1 MNMKRTLAALVA
13 LCLMLCGCVGALAE
27 EKEVDVVEDLL
38 RYFLGI
44 TDEDVA
50 AAEQRAAEAEN
61 ANADVAPE
69 DFAQPED
76 YVEGEE
82 EYVFDEEEEEIVVDE
97 MVEVTDLAV
106 TQGLPDDW
114 LNILLLG
121 TDSRGTTKY
130 LRTDTMVILSVNEGT
145 GAVKLTSVMRD
156 IWVEI
161 PGHGGSKL
169 NAACVYGGPE
179 LTLQTVNQ
187 NFGMDIQSYVE
198 VNMQCLAQ
206 IVDALGGIRM
216 DVSDSEAK
224 AINKLFND
232 DRNAHDENTYFAGD
246 AVSAGSQVLL
256 NGKQAL
262 AFVRIRSMD
271 NDYMRTDRQRQMLVA
286 VAKDLQQKDLLTMGT
301 IVTGMLQYVK
311 TNLDFEA
318 IMAIASVCMGAS
330 LDDLP
335 ELRLPVEGTYQSG
348 TFNGTWC
355 IKPDFE
361 ENARQL
367 RAFIYGE

>member
-1 MNMKRTLAALVA
+1 MNMKRHIALLLA
-13 LCLMLCGCVGALAE
+13 LCLALLGAAGALAE
-27 EKEVDVVEDLL
+27 EGALNDLL
-38 RYFLGI
+38 GFFERASAQGEAAPEPEAPAQAADALPVA
-44 TDEDVA
+44 DDAAQPAMDA
-50 AAEQRAAEAEN
+50 AALN
-61 ANADVAPE
+61 
-69 DFAQPED
+69 
-76 YVEGEE
+76 
-82 EYVFDEEEEEIVVDE
+82 
-97 MVEVTDLAV
+97 
-106 TQGLPDDW
+106 PDW
-114 LNILLLG
+114 QNILLLG
-121 TDSRGTTKY
+121 TDSRTSDTDT
-130 LRTDTMVILSVNEGT
+130 RTDTMIILSLNARSNEIRM
-145 GAVKLTSVMRD
+145 TSLMRD
-156 IWVEI
+156 IWVDV
-161 PGHGGSKL
+161 PGHGGAKL

-179 LTLQTVNQ
+179 LTLQTINQ

-224 AINKLFND
+224 AINKLFAD

-246 AVSAGSQVLL
+246 TVSAGSQVLL

-271 NDYMRTDRQRQMLVA
+271 NDYVRTDRQRQMLVA
-286 VAKDLQQKDLLTMGT
+286 IAKDLQQKDLLSLGA
-301 IVTGMLQYVK
+301 IVAGMLQYVK
-311 TNLDFEA
+311 TNLTFDE
-318 IMAIASVCMGAS
+318 IMAIAGVCMGAS

-335 ELRLPVEGTYQSG
+335 ELRLPAEGTYQSG

>member
-1 MNMKRTLAALVA
+1 MNMKRRIALLLALYLALLGA
-13 LCLMLCGCVGALAE
+13 AGALAE
-27 EKEVDVVEDLL
+27 EGALNDLL
-38 RYFLGI
+38 GFFERASAQGEPAPEAGAPAQAADALPVA
-44 TDEDVA
+44 DDAAQPAMDA
-50 AAEQRAAEAEN
+50 AALN
-61 ANADVAPE
+61 
-69 DFAQPED
+69 
-76 YVEGEE
+76 
-82 EYVFDEEEEEIVVDE
+82 
-97 MVEVTDLAV
+97 
-106 TQGLPDDW
+106 PDW
-114 LNILLLG
+114 QNILLLG
-121 TDSRGTTKY
+121 TDSRTSVTDT
-130 LRTDTMVILSVNEGT
+130 RTDTMIILSLNARSNEIRM
-145 GAVKLTSVMRD
+145 TSLMRD
-156 IWVEI
+156 IWVDV
-161 PGHGGSKL
+161 PGHGGAKL

-179 LTLQTVNQ
+179 LTLQTINQ
-187 NFGMDIQSYVE
+187 NFGMDIQFYVE

-224 AINKLFND
+224 AINKLFAD

-246 AVSAGSQVLL
+246 SVSAGSQVLL

-271 NDYMRTDRQRQMLVA
+271 NDYVRTDRQRQMLVA
-286 VAKDLQQKDLLTMGT
+286 IAKDLQQKDLLSLGA
-301 IVTGMLQYVK
+301 IVAGMLQYVK
-311 TNLDFEA
+311 TNLTFDE
-318 IMAIASVCMGAS
+318 IMAIAGVCMGAS

-335 ELRLPVEGTYQSG
+335 ELRLPAEGTYQSG

>member
-1 MNMKRTLAALVA
+1 MNMKRRIALLLA
-13 LCLMLCGCVGALAE
+13 LCLALLGAAGALAE
-27 EKEVDVVEDLL
+27 EGALNDLL
-38 RYFLGI
+38 GFFERASAQGEPAPEAGAPAQAADALPVA
-44 TDEDVA
+44 DDAAQPAMDA
-50 AAEQRAAEAEN
+50 AALN
-61 ANADVAPE
+61 
-69 DFAQPED
+69 
-76 YVEGEE
+76 
-82 EYVFDEEEEEIVVDE
+82 
-97 MVEVTDLAV
+97 
-106 TQGLPDDW
+106 PDW
-114 LNILLLG
+114 QNILLLG
-121 TDSRGTTKY
+121 TDSRTSVTDT
-130 LRTDTMVILSVNEGT
+130 RTDTMIILSLNARSNEIRM
-145 GAVKLTSVMRD
+145 TSLMRD
-156 IWVEI
+156 IWVDV
-161 PGHGGSKL
+161 PGHGGAKL

-179 LTLQTVNQ
+179 LTLQTINQ

-224 AINKLFND
+224 AINKLFAD

-246 AVSAGSQVLL
+246 TVSAGSQVLL

-271 NDYMRTDRQRQMLVA
+271 NDYVRTDRQRQMLVA
-286 VAKDLQQKDLLTMGT
+286 IAKDLQQKDLLSLGA
-301 IVTGMLQYVK
+301 IVAGMLQYVK
-311 TNLDFEA
+311 TNLTFDE
-318 IMAIASVCMGAS
+318 IMAIAGVCMGAS

-335 ELRLPVEGTYQSG
+335 ELRLPAEGTYQSG

>member
-1 MNMKRTLAALVA
+1 MNMKKRIAMLLA
-13 LCLMLCGCVGALAE
+13 LCLALLGPAGALAE
-27 EKEVDVVEDLL
+27 EGALNDLL
-38 RYFLGI
+38 GFFERASAQGEPAPETGAPAQAADALPVA
-44 TDEDVA
+44 DDAAQPAMDA
-50 AAEQRAAEAEN
+50 AAPN
-61 ANADVAPE
+61 
-69 DFAQPED
+69 
-76 YVEGEE
+76 
-82 EYVFDEEEEEIVVDE
+82 
-97 MVEVTDLAV
+97 
-106 TQGLPDDW
+106 PDW
-114 LNILLLG
+114 QNILLLG
-121 TDSRGTTKY
+121 TDSRTSDTDT
-130 LRTDTMVILSVNEGT
+130 RTDTMIILSLNARSNEIRM
-145 GAVKLTSVMRD
+145 TSLMRD
-156 IWVEI
+156 IWVDV
-161 PGHGGSKL
+161 PGHGGAKL

-179 LTLQTVNQ
+179 LTLQTINQ

-224 AINKLFND
+224 AINKLFAD

-246 AVSAGSQVLL
+246 TVSAGSQVLL

-271 NDYMRTDRQRQMLVA
+271 NDYVRTDRQRQMLVA
-286 VAKDLQQKDLLTMGT
+286 IAKDLQQKDLLSLGA

-311 TNLDFEA
+311 TNLTFDE
-318 IMAIASVCMGAS
+318 IMAIAGVCMGAS

-335 ELRLPVEGTYQSG
+335 ELRLPAEGTYQSG

>member
-13 LCLMLCGCVGALAE
+13 LCLMLCGCVEALAE

-82 EYVFDEEEEEIVVDE
+82 EYVFDEIEQDIVVEDP
-97 MVEVTDLAV
+97 VEVTDLAV

-161 PGHGGSKL
+161 PGYNGQKL

-179 LTLQTVNQ
+179 LTVRLINDYFDM
-187 NFGMDIQSYVE
+187 NIENYAL
-198 VNMQCLAQ
+198 VNMECLVK
-206 IVDALGGIRM
+206 IVDTLGGIRL
-216 DVSDSEAK
+216 DVSK
-224 AINKLFND
+224 AESRAISKL
-232 DRNAHDENTYFAGD
+232 NADTFGATDGTGKYISSGVPSGE
-246 AVSAGSQVLL
+246 QVLL
-256 NGKQAL
+256 DGKQVL
-262 AFVRIRSMD
+262 AYSRIRKLDS
-271 NDYMRTDRQRQMLVA
+271 DYARTERQRTVLVTI
-286 VAKDLQQKDLLTMGT
+286 AKRLQQENLFSLAG
-301 IVTGMLQYVK
+301 IVTSLLQYVE
-311 TNLDFEA
+311 TNMSFDE
-318 IMAIASVCMGAS
+318 IMTIAKACMGMDMAN
-330 LDDLP
+330 LTQFRIPADD
-335 ELRLPVEGTYQSG
+335 TYEDG
-348 TFNGTWC
+348 MFGNTWC

-361 ENARQL
+361 ANAKL
-367 RAFIYGE
+367 LHEFIYE

>member
-1 MNMKRTLAALVA
+1 MNMKRRIALLLA
-13 LCLMLCGCVGALAE
+13 LCLALLGAAGALAE
-27 EKEVDVVEDLL
+27 EGALNDLL
-38 RYFLGI
+38 GFFERASAQGEPAPEAGAPAQAADALPVA
-44 TDEDVA
+44 DDAAQPAMDA
-50 AAEQRAAEAEN
+50 AALN
-61 ANADVAPE
+61 
-69 DFAQPED
+69 
-76 YVEGEE
+76 
-82 EYVFDEEEEEIVVDE
+82 
-97 MVEVTDLAV
+97 
-106 TQGLPDDW
+106 PDW
-114 LNILLLG
+114 QNILLLG
-121 TDSRGTTKY
+121 TDSRTSDTDT
-130 LRTDTMVILSVNEGT
+130 RTDTMIILSLNARSNEIRM
-145 GAVKLTSVMRD
+145 TSLMRD
-156 IWVEI
+156 IWVDV
-161 PGHGGSKL
+161 PGHGGAKL

-179 LTLQTVNQ
+179 LTLQTINQ

-224 AINKLFND
+224 AINKLFAD

-246 AVSAGSQVLL
+246 TVSAGSQVLL

-271 NDYMRTDRQRQMLVA
+271 NDYVRTDRQRQMLVA
-286 VAKDLQQKDLLTMGT
+286 IAKDLQQKDLLSLGA
-301 IVTGMLQYVK
+301 IITGMLQYVK
-311 TNLDFEA
+311 TNLTFDE
-318 IMAIASVCMGAS
+318 IMAIAGVCMGAS

-335 ELRLPVEGTYQSG
+335 ELRLPAEGTYQSG

>member
-1 MNMKRTLAALVA
+1 MNMKRRIALLLALYLALLGA
-13 LCLMLCGCVGALAE
+13 AGALAE
-27 EKEVDVVEDLL
+27 EGALNDLL
-38 RYFLGI
+38 GFFERASAQGEPAPETGAPAQAADALPVA
-44 TDEDVA
+44 DDAAQPAMDA
-50 AAEQRAAEAEN
+50 AAPN
-61 ANADVAPE
+61 
-69 DFAQPED
+69 
-76 YVEGEE
+76 
-82 EYVFDEEEEEIVVDE
+82 
-97 MVEVTDLAV
+97 
-106 TQGLPDDW
+106 PDW
-114 LNILLLG
+114 QNILLLG
-121 TDSRGTTKY
+121 TDSRTSDTDT
-130 LRTDTMVILSVNEGT
+130 RTDTMIILSLNARSNEIRM
-145 GAVKLTSVMRD
+145 TSLMRD
-156 IWVEI
+156 IWVDV
-161 PGHGGSKL
+161 PGHGGAKL

-179 LTLQTVNQ
+179 LTLQTINQ

-224 AINKLFND
+224 AINKLFAD

-246 AVSAGSQVLL
+246 TVSAGSQVLL

-271 NDYMRTDRQRQMLVA
+271 NDYVRTDRQRQMLVA
-286 VAKDLQQKDLLTMGT
+286 IAKDLQQKDLLSLGA

-311 TNLDFEA
+311 TNLTFDE
-318 IMAIASVCMGAS
+318 IMAIAGVCMGAS

-335 ELRLPVEGTYQSG
+335 ELRLPAEGTYQSG

>member
-1 MNMKRTLAALVA
+1 MNMKRRIALLLA
-13 LCLMLCGCVGALAE
+13 LCLALLGAAGALAE
-27 EKEVDVVEDLL
+27 EDALNDLL
-38 RYFLGI
+38 GFFERASAQGEPAPEAGAPAQAADALPVA
-44 TDEDVA
+44 DDAAQPAMDA
-50 AAEQRAAEAEN
+50 AALN
-61 ANADVAPE
+61 
-69 DFAQPED
+69 
-76 YVEGEE
+76 
-82 EYVFDEEEEEIVVDE
+82 
-97 MVEVTDLAV
+97 
-106 TQGLPDDW
+106 PDW
-114 LNILLLG
+114 QNILLLG
-121 TDSRGTTKY
+121 TDSRTSVTDT
-130 LRTDTMVILSVNEGT
+130 RTDTMIILSLNARSNEIRM
-145 GAVKLTSVMRD
+145 TSLMRD
-156 IWVEI
+156 IWVDV
-161 PGHGGSKL
+161 PGHGGAKL

-179 LTLQTVNQ
+179 LTLQTINQ
-187 NFGMDIQSYVE
+187 NFGMDIQFYVE

-224 AINKLFND
+224 AINKLFAD

-246 AVSAGSQVLL
+246 SVSAGSQVLL

-271 NDYMRTDRQRQMLVA
+271 NDYVRTDRQRQMLVA
-286 VAKDLQQKDLLTMGT
+286 IAKDLQQKDLLSLGA
-301 IVTGMLQYVK
+301 IVAGMLQYVK
-311 TNLDFEA
+311 TNLTFDE
-318 IMAIASVCMGAS
+318 IMAIAGVCMGAS

-335 ELRLPVEGTYQSG
+335 ELRLPAEGTYQSG